1 MRRRRRG
8 LSGWRRGRE
17 ALDEEGIVLDDGGDG
32 VGAVL
37 VAHVLVLHGEGVAAG
52 ATLLRE
58 VHALVRF
65 GWLAREVVVGCC
77 HGTPPVYTGDLLMRL
92 KLWIGIYQRPVV
104 SGQW

>member
-1 MRRRRRG
+1 V
-8 LSGWRRGRE
+8 GREVGGGNLEGVEEEACASEVHAVAGEACGDVGEGFLDGGAVVE
-17 ALDEEGIVLDDGGDG
+17 ALDEEGIVLDDSGDG

-65 GWLAREVVVGCC
+65 GWLAREVVVG
-77 HGTPPVYTGDLLMRL
+77 
-92 KLWIGIYQRPVV
+92 
-104 SGQW
+104 